1 MKKNILFVCSSNVC
15 RSPYAEFC
23 FRRMIAEDERFA
35 GHEINIMSAA
45 VLNRRTAIHGKTRRC
60 LINEGIPVA
69 EIDGFKPVHIE
80 DRVKDFKPD
89 IIIGMNKAQG
99 KCIKD
104 LQVRALYVPMSLLVG
119 DKYKGVPDPFMII
132 LQKNY
137 DKVMAS
143 IKVYLAKYLDI
154 LAQELSADGN

>member
-23 FRRMIAEDERFA
+23 FRRMCEEDERLK
-35 GHEINIMSAA
+35 GHEINIKSAA
-45 VLNRRTAIHGKTRRC
+45 VLNRRKAIHGKTRRC
-60 LINEGIPVA
+60 LLNEGIPV
-69 EIDGFKPVHIE
+69 ESIDGFKPVHIE

-99 KCIKD
+99 RCIKD
-104 LQVRALYVPMSLLVG
+104 TEVRKLYVPMSLLVG

-137 DKVMAS
+137 DKVMSS
-143 IKVYLAKYLDI
+143 IKVYLKKYIEI
-154 LAQELSADGN
+154 LAAELNA

>member
-15 RSPYAEFC
+15 RSPYAEFA
-23 FRRMIAEDERFA
+23 FKKMLEEDERFK
-35 GHEINIMSAA
+35 GHEINVMSAA

-60 LINEGIPVA
+60 LLNEGVPA
-69 EIDGFKPVHIE
+69 ADIDNFRPTHIE
-80 DRVKDFKPD
+80 DRVKDFVPD
-89 IIIGMNKAQG
+89 VIIGMNKAQG

-104 LQVRALYVPMSLLVG
+104 PEIKKLYVPMALLVG

-137 DKVMAS
+137 DKVMGS
-143 IKVYLAKYLDI
+143 IKVYLRKYIEI
-154 LAQELSADGN
+154 LAKEL

>member
-23 FRRMIAEDERFA
+23 FKQMLEEDERFN
-35 GHEINIMSAA
+35 GHEINVMSAA
-45 VLNRRTAIHGKTRRC
+45 VLNRRKAIHGKTRRC
-60 LINEGIPVA
+60 LLNQGIA
-69 EIDGFKPVHIE
+69 ETDIDSFKPTHIE
-80 DRVKDFKPD
+80 DRIKDFMPD

-104 LQVRALYVPMSLLVG
+104 EKIRKLYVPMALLVG
-119 DKYKGVPDPFMII
+119 EKYKGVPDPFMII

-137 DKVMAS
+137 DKVMGS
-143 IKVYLAKYLDI
+143 IKVYLKKYLDI
-154 LAQELSADGN
+154 LATELKAFGN